1 MTGDREGRSVERAK
15 EGFSAVFILLL
26 VLSLPAFV
34 AGDRFDIGPLYW
46 DNWPIFLLTALL
58 VPLVLM
64 GLHGLVRGSLMHP
77 SGRLAV
83 AIGAAGLAV
92 LLGWWIYMFIQPMLL
107 HMVTKT
113 GQDYDLVSQGE
124 YRRDDVTTLRYRR
137 KSCPLVQATN
147 PDLGAFEYCVRTD
160 QVSLAAAGQVVRLRI
175 DVSPFGTWIAGPPI
189 AVAGETK
196 TNRRARP
203 A

>member
-26 VLSLPAFV
+26 ALSIPAFV

-58 VPLVLM
+58 APLVLM
-64 GLHGLVRGSLMHP
+64 GLHGLIRGSLMHP

-83 AIGAAGLAV
+83 AIGGAGLAV
-92 LLGWWIYMFIQPMLL
+92 LLGWWIYIFIQPMLL

-113 GQDYDLVSQGE
+113 GRDYELVSQGE
-124 YRRDDVTTLRYRR
+124 YRRDTVTTLRYTR
-137 KSCPLVQATN
+137 KTCPMVQATN
-147 PDLGAFEYCVRTD
+147 PDLGNFEYCVRQD
-160 QVSLAAAGQVVRLRI
+160 QLSLASAGQVVRLRV
-175 DVSPFGTWIAGPPI
+175 DVSPFGTWVAGQPER
-189 AVAGETK
+189 VVGETK
-196 TNRRARP
+196 TK
-203 A
+203 